1 MRVKIALFV
10 ILIFTYSI
18 YYLLESIGVN
28 EHHDVLVWAFL
39 TSVTFLLT
47 LLIDV
52 YLFFAIAKEDAYKWG
67 ID

>member
-1 MRVKIALFV
+1 MRVKIALVV
-10 ILIFTYSI
+10 IIMFTYLV

-28 EHHDVLVWAFL
+28 AHHDNIVWALMTSIAFL
-39 TSVTFLLT
+39 VT

-52 YLFFAIAKEDAYKWG
+52 YLFFAIAKEDAFKWG